1 MKSIQIKRKLR
12 SKKKLLSLLQD
23 LAAMDETIIEYS
35 KKIDDPL
42 FEKIEESL
50 KKALTCETRLSQ
62 EILKMNG
69 LSGRKFRVMLN
80 HLIYNVVDTKYLEIG
95 SWLGSTACSA
105 CFNNKLK
112 ITCIDNWSQNFDENL
127 IPKNEF
133 YKNLKKVLTSK
144 IQFSLIQKDFREI
157 NFSKIGKH
165 NIYLYD
171 AGHTYDDHYNA
182 IDKVL
187 PALTKKFILI
197 VDDWNWK
204 QVREATNDA
213 IKKNSLETMAQISIR
228 TTRDDSSALIT
239 GKNSDWHQGCSFMIL
254 TK

>member
-12 SKKKLLSLLQD
+12 SKKKLLSLMQEI
-23 LAAMDETIIEYS
+23 ASMDETIIEYS
-35 KKIDDPL
+35 KNINDPL
-42 FEKIEESL
+42 FGKIKKSL
-50 KKALTCETRLSQ
+50 KKALACETKLNH
-62 EILKMNG
+62 EILEMNG

-80 HLIYNVVDTKYLEIG
+80 HLINDIEDAKYLEIG

-112 ITCIDNWSQNFDENL
+112 ITCIDNWSQNFDKRL
-127 IPKNEF
+127 IPRDEF
-133 YKNLKKVLTSK
+133 CKNLKKVLTTK
-144 IQFSLIQKDFREI
+144 IQFNLIQKNYREI
-157 NFSKIGKH
+157 NFSKIGKY

-171 AGHTYDDHYNA
+171 AGHTYDDHYDA

-187 PALTKKFILI
+187 PALTKKFIII

-213 IKKNSLETMAQISIR
+213 IKKNSLRIIAQISVR

-239 GKNSDWHQGCSFMIL
+239 GKNSDWHQGCSFIIL
-254 TK
+254 KK

>member
-1 MKSIQIKRKLR
+1 MKSIQIKREL
-12 SKKKLLSLLQD
+12 KKKKKILSLLQQISA
-23 LAAMDETIIEYS
+23 LDETIIEYS
-35 KKIDDPL
+35 TKSKDPL
-42 FEKIEESL
+42 FKKIEISL
-50 KKALTCETRLSQ
+50 KKALSCETKLRND
-62 EILKMNG
+62 IIKMSG

-80 HLIYNVVDTKYLEIG
+80 HLIDKIQNPKYLEIG

-112 ITCIDNWSQNFDENL
+112 ITCIDDWSQNFNKNL

-133 YKNLKKVLTSK
+133 KKNIKKVITDD
-144 IQFSLIQKDFREI
+144 IQLNLIQQNFREI
-157 NFSKIGKH
+157 NFSSIGRF

-171 AGHTYDDHYNA
+171 AGHTYNDHFDA
-182 IDKVL
+182 IDVVL

-204 QVREATNDA
+204 QVRQATNDA
-213 IKKNSLETMAQISIR
+213 IKKNSLKIISQISIR

-239 GKNSDWHQGCSFMIL
+239 SENSDWHQGCSFIIL
-254 TK
+254 KK

>member
-12 SKKKLLSLLQD
+12 SKKKLLSLLQK
-23 LAAMDETIIEYS
+23 LATMDETIIEFS
-35 KKIDDPL
+35 KKIKDPL
-42 FEKIEESL
+42 LEKIEESL
-50 KKALTCETRLSQ
+50 KKALTCETKLSQ
-62 EILKMNG
+62 EILEING

-80 HLIYNVVDTKYLEIG
+80 HLVYNVVDARYLEIG

-112 ITCIDNWSQNFDENL
+112 ITCIDNWSQNFDKNL

-133 YKNLKKVLTSK
+133 DKNLKKVITPN
-144 IQFSLIQKDFREI
+144 IQFSLIQKNFRDI

-171 AGHTYDDHYNA
+171 AGHTYNDHYDA

-213 IKKNSLETMAQISIR
+213 IKKNSLRIIAQVSVR
-228 TTRDDSSALIT
+228 TTRDDSSAIVT
-239 GKNSDWHQGCSFMIL
+239 GKNSDWHQGCSFIIL